1 MLASYHI
8 KAKVTNV
15 LPVQQSWERVS
26 IILIVSNKN
35 PAATTPGSNSG
46 HVAIP
51 KLVTC
56 DWLDLYHNHILWWD
70 NSGNSPDP
78 FSPPQTAVT
87 PRKVGSVLQR
97 GLELLPKD
105 LKKAFKTAKTI
116 MGFKV
121 YF

>member
-78 FSPPQTAVT
+78 FA
-87 PRKVGSVLQR
+87 
-97 GLELLPKD
+97 LPK
-105 LKKAFKTAKTI
+105 LL
-116 MGFKV
+116 
-121 YF
+121 